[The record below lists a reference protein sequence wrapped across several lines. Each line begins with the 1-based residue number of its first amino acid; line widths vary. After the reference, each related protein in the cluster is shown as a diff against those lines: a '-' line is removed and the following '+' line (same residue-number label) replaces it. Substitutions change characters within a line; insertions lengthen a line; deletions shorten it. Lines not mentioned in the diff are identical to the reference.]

1 MYNSANSP
9 MRNPYLFS
17 PCLILSLLL
26 CGLGCEAQSFNGD
39 KVALT
44 GFLSRMYKNAPFEGV
59 KVVEDYNSKYL
70 VSVVN
75 LEKVKYPT
83 VYMMN
88 RVAQTKAQSLANTFL
103 NGSVISSDLII
114 RTSETRSASGS
125 TSTVET
131 IEAIRD
137 NAMGFVKGLELLTN
151 FDTDEDKRM
160 AFIYYRE
167 LNPSP
172 ASK

>member
-1 MYNSANSP
+1 MKPHLYSP
-9 MRNPYLFS
+9 I
-17 PCLILSLLL
+17 LILSLLL
-26 CGLGCEAQSFNGD
+26 VALTCEAQSFNGD
-39 KVALT
+39 KIALT

-75 LEKVKYPT
+75 LEKAKYPT
-83 VYMMN
+83 VYTMN
-88 RVAQTKAQSLANTFL
+88 RVAQTKAQAQANTFL
-103 NGSVISSDLII
+103 NGSVISSDLVI
-114 RTSETRSASGS
+114 RTSETKSASGS

-137 NAMGFVKGLELLTN
+137 NAMGFVRGLELLTN

-160 AFIYYRE
+160 VFIYYRE
-167 LNPSP
+167 LTQTP

>member
-1 MYNSANSP
+1 M
-9 MRNPYLFS
+9 
-17 PCLILSLLL
+17 
-26 CGLGCEAQSFNGD
+26 
-39 KVALT
+39 ALT

-70 VSVVN
+70 VAVVN
-75 LEKVKYPT
+75 LEKAKYST
-83 VYMMN
+83 VYIMN
-88 RVAQTKAQSLANTFL
+88 RVAQTKAQSQANTFL

-114 RTSETRSASGS
+114 RTTETKSANG

-160 AFIYYRE
+160 VFIYYRE

-172 ASK
+172 TSK